1 MRPAASVGQERHMF
15 RRMSWKMG
23 LQACLQ
29 ETSKTGP
36 QGSEDSHWQGGPSKC
51 FLLVQRGPW

>member
-1 MRPAASVGQERHMF
+1 MF

-29 ETSKTGP
+29 ETGKAGP